1 MKKSLYSIFTLA
13 FVASFMAL
21 SPSVAQ
27 AQILQLSPLVHS
39 APPGGYSFHALAPL
53 PSVMSDRVDV
63 QLMSTTSGTS
73 AGVRPAMNKTEPTTV
88 LELKK
93 KQ

>member
-1 MKKSLYSIFTLA
+1 MKKSFLSLFAIA
-13 FVASFMAL
+13 MAT
-21 SPSVAQ
+21 SSVVFSQHMAQ

-39 APPGGYSFHALAPL
+39 APPGGYAFQALAPL
-53 PSVMSDRVDV
+53 PSIMSDRVDV
-63 QLMSTTSGTS
+63 QLMSTSSGT
-73 AGVRPAMNKTEPTTV
+73 GVRPAVNPSEPTTV